1 MINLNFKYLKPIA
14 LFLAIV
20 VLFQCCV
27 AYDKQPATIDETIK
41 KNHKIQKRI
50 KIEMIDGTKLILD
63 SIYYKDNE
71 LYGLRT
77 KPKVKTYA
85 KYDEGTYTKYERI
98 KIEVKIEEDKIIQIQ
113 ISNTSIS
120 RGRTLTLL
128 LGVSLVLLCIG
139 SIAAMAM
146 QHY

>member
-1 MINLNFKYLKPIA
+1 VINLNFKYLKPIA

-50 KIEMIDGTKLILD
+50 KIEMIDGTKLVLD
-63 SIYYKDNE
+63 SIYYKENE
-71 LYGLRT
+71 LYGLRI
-77 KPKVKTYA
+77 KPKVKMNNNNGQDTTPA
-85 KYDEGTYTKYERI
+85 NKRI
-98 KIEVKIEEDKIIQIQ
+98 KIEVKIEEDKIKQIQ
-113 ISNTSIS
+113 ISNISIS
-120 RGRTLTLL
+120 RGRTVGLL

-139 SIAAMAM
+139 MIGAMAT
-146 QHY
+146 HYP